1 MSGNLRDLNIELE
14 AATLLIQQLRD
25 LEGISDDEGDAQV
38 VADMIE
44 GETGLLEAI
53 DEVLKSIAEDRL
65 LIAGI
70 KEYEAQLET
79 RRKRLEQ
86 RVEKYQWAVG
96 NALRK
101 SNQRKFT
108 HPLCTI
114 SYAAGRKN
122 AKVEITD
129 ESKLPLEYMVRADP
143 RVDKRRLLADM
154 KDGVKVEGA
163 VLVDGEDGHRWG
175 WK

>member
-1 MSGNLRDLNIELE
+1 MSGDLRDLNVELE
-14 AATLLIQQLRD
+14 AAALLIQQLRD

-44 GETGLLEAI
+44 GETGLFEAI
-53 DEVLKSIAEDRL
+53 GEVLKSIAEDKL

-70 KEYEAQLET
+70 KEYEAQLEA

-86 RVEKYQWAVG
+86 RVEKYQWAVT

-114 SYAAGRKN
+114 SYSAGRKN
-122 AKVEITD
+122 AKVEIVD
-129 ESKLPLEYMVRADP
+129 ESKVPLEYMVRADP
-143 RVDKRRLLADM
+143 KPDKRKLLADM
-154 KDGVKVEGA
+154 KAGAEVEG
-163 VLVDGEDGHRWG
+163 VILVDGEDGHRWG